1 MLCKQL
7 STINYCYMENQK
19 ANPSQYGFPFRS
31 LSQTLEILNCSKTYL
46 YKLCRQNIINPHY
59 LERDTTGKPTGKP
72 YFKLDEIESAFFA
85 ASK

>member
-1 MLCKQL
+1 MLCKHL

-19 ANPSQYGFPFRS
+19 VNQQQNGFPFRS

-59 LERDTTGKPTGKP
+59 LETDAQGKPTGKP
-72 YFKLDEIESAFFA
+72 YFKLDEIEKAFF
-85 ASK
+85 SVSR